1 MTIAADITRLTAAL
15 DTTTRPATARRI
27 RRELVEMGA
36 ARERIIRIAFVALS
50 EVHTEDFIFFDNPY
64 DLDQLRV
71 LKEVQR
77 TLVDA
82 GWDGARII
90 HWDWAH

>member
-1 MTIAADITRLTAAL
+1 MTIARLTADL
-15 DTTTRPATARRI
+15 DTTTLPARSRRI

-50 EVHTEDFIFFDNPY
+50 EVHTEDFIFFDNPH
-64 DLDQLRV
+64 DLDQMRV

-82 GWDGARII
+82 GWDGARIT

>member
-1 MTIAADITRLTAAL
+1 MTIARLTADL
-15 DTTTRPATARRI
+15 DTTTLPARARRI

-82 GWDGARII
+82 GWDGARIT

>member
-1 MTIAADITRLTAAL
+1 MTITRLTADL
-15 DTTTRPATARRI
+15 DTTTLPARARRI

-50 EVHTEDFIFFDNPY
+50 EVHTEDFIFFDNPH
-64 DLDQLRV
+64 DLDQMRV
-71 LKEVQR
+71 LKEAQR

-82 GWDGARII
+82 GWDGARIT

>member
-1 MTIAADITRLTAAL
+1 MTIARLTADL
-15 DTTTRPATARRI
+15 DTTTLPARSRRI

-36 ARERIIRIAFVALS
+36 ARERIVRIAFVES
-50 EVHTEDFIFFDNPY
+50 NEVHTEDFLFFDNPC
-64 DLDQLRV
+64 DLDQLRL
-71 LKEVQR
+71 LKEVKR

-82 GWDGARII
+82 GWDGARIV